1 MHFEKSLKFSNFK
14 EKLTALSMKT
24 TDSKD
29 LAKVNQILP
38 IMQEHFGNLMNL
50 ARIKLMAYMLHA
62 LCVVQTVSLH
72 KLASAM
78 PTSVERDSNLRRI
91 QRFIANYALNLD
103 LVARMIFSLL
113 PVKGG
118 LVLSM
123 DRTNRKFGEFDINIL
138 TLGITYKGIAFPLLF
153 SLLDKRGNSNWEERK
168 AIMERF
174 IRLFG
179 HGCIDSL
186 VADREFIGKEWIG
199 WLNNNRIR
207 YYIRIRQDIWVVK
220 PSTGERIRAW
230 WLFNSLKVGQE
241 KFYHKLFLHK
251 GQYVYLAG
259 SRINNSDG
267 IPELQSLICFNR
279 PEDGVATYKKRWEI
293 ETVFRAMKSSGF
305 NIEDTHLRDRG
316 RIARLL
322 AIVCI
327 ALVWAYLVG
336 EHKDIYIKPIRIL
349 KHGRRAKSLVKYGL
363 EEISSVLFRPA
374 YTPKFNVFKF
384 LSCT

>member
-327 ALVWAYLVG
+327 ALVWADLVG

>member
-1 MHFEKSLKFSNFK
+1 MKISNFK
-14 EKLTALSMKT
+14 EKLAAFSMKT

-38 IMQEHFGNLMNL
+38 IMQEYFGKSMNL

-113 PVKGG
+113 PVKDG

-123 DRTNRKFGEFDINIL
+123 DRTNWKFGEFNINIL
-138 TLGITYKGIAFPLLF
+138 TLGITYKGVAFPLLF

-168 AIMERF
+168 DIMERF

-179 HGCIDSL
+179 HDCIDCL

-199 WLNNNRIR
+199 WLNDNRIR

-241 KFYHKLFLHK
+241 KFYYKLFLHK

-259 SRINNSDG
+259 SRIKNSEG
-267 IPELQSLICFNR
+267 IPELQILICFNR

-293 ETVFRAMKSSGF
+293 ETAFRAMKSSGF
-305 NIEDTHLRDRG
+305 NIEDTHLRDRE
-316 RIARLL
+316 RIARLF
-322 AIVCI
+322 AMVCMV
-327 ALVWAYLVG
+327 LVWAYLVG
-336 EHKDIYIKPIRIL
+336 EHKDIYVKPIKIL

-363 EEISSVLFRPA
+363 EEISNVLFRPT
-374 YTPKFNVFKF
+374 YTPKFDVFKF

>member
-1 MHFEKSLKFSNFK
+1 MQKSLKISSFK
-14 EKLTALSMKT
+14 EKFAAFSMKA

-29 LAKVNQILP
+29 LVKVNQILP
-38 IMQEHFGNLMNL
+38 IMQEYFGKSMNL
-50 ARIKLMAYMLHA
+50 ACIKLMAYMLHA

-103 LVARMIFSLL
+103 LVARMIFSLR
-113 PVKGG
+113 PVKDG

-123 DRTNRKFGEFDINIL
+123 DRTNWKFGEFYINIL

-168 AIMERF
+168 DIMERF
-174 IRLFG
+174 FRLFG
-179 HGCIDSL
+179 HDCTVCL
-186 VADREFIGKEWIG
+186 VADREFIG
-199 WLNNNRIR
+199 
-207 YYIRIRQDIWVVK
+207 
-220 PSTGERIRAW
+220 
-230 WLFNSLKVGQE
+230 QE
-241 KFYHKLFLHK
+241 KFYNKLFLHK

-259 SRINNSDG
+259 SRIKNSDG
-267 IPELQSLICFNR
+267 IPELQILLCFNR

-293 ETVFRAMKSSGF
+293 ETAFRAMKSSGF

-316 RIARLL
+316 RIARLF

-327 ALVWAYLVG
+327 AFVWAYLVG
-336 EHKDIYIKPIRIL
+336 EHKDIYVKPIKIL

-363 EEISSVLFRPA
+363 EEISNVLFRPT
-374 YTPKFNVFKF
+374 YTPKFDVFKI

>member
-1 MHFEKSLKFSNFK
+1 MKISNFK
-14 EKLTALSMKT
+14 EKFAAFSMKT

-38 IMQEHFGNLMNL
+38 IMQEYFGNSMNL

-113 PVKGG
+113 PVK
-118 LVLSM
+118 
-123 DRTNRKFGEFDINIL
+123 
-138 TLGITYKGIAFPLLF
+138 
-153 SLLDKRGNSNWEERK
+153 
-168 AIMERF
+168 
-174 IRLFG
+174 
-179 HGCIDSL
+179 
-186 VADREFIGKEWIG
+186 
-199 WLNNNRIR
+199 
-207 YYIRIRQDIWVVK
+207 
-220 PSTGERIRAW
+220 PSTGERIRTW

-241 KFYHKLFLHK
+241 KFYYKLFLHK

-259 SRINNSDG
+259 SRIKNSEG
-267 IPELQSLICFNR
+267 IPELQILICFNR

-293 ETVFRAMKSSGF
+293 ETAFRAMKSSGF
-305 NIEDTHLRDRG
+305 NIEDTHLRDRE
-316 RIARLL
+316 RIARLF
-322 AIVCI
+322 AMVCM

-336 EHKDIYIKPIRIL
+336 EHKDIYVKPIKIL

-363 EEISSVLFRPA
+363 EEISNVLFRPT
-374 YTPKFNVFKF
+374 YTPKFDVFKF